1 MIRNE
6 LQKLFSPL
14 HIIILIVILA
24 IKICV
29 SVMPYTVRVPYSKA
43 VYREYMRELA
53 GQTAAEAAVFI
64 AGESAWMNEELNAEI
79 ADGKTVQE
87 QFAVSEA
94 RRDADRKKEA
104 FEAVCAKYAYFC
116 EFAENDD
123 PPVFFYDLE
132 WNAFLTDNSPD
143 WLFLLCIITVIVPF
157 FTADCGAIRT
167 MLFASRHGRARLIR
181 VKLHCAWITALAL
194 SLLFQAAEI
203 ICFIARSGMA
213 WSDAPLHSLQAF
225 SGSRLGLT
233 LCSFMLLRSI
243 SRILW
248 SIPVCLL
255 AAYLCVR
262 IRSASFS
269 VLLFAGILLIPAL
282 LGGFLPPVIGSM
294 LVGISMNGAV
304 PFQEAENI
312 MLLMINGIAMI
323 VHTVLLSVMTVTC
336 WLQKA

>member
-6 LQKLFSPL
+6 LQKLFSPQ
-14 HIIILIVILA
+14 HILILTVLLA

-29 SVMPYTVRVPYSKA
+29 SVMPYPVQVPYSKA

-53 GQTAAEAAVFI
+53 GQTAAESAAFI
-64 AGESAWMNEELNAEI
+64 GRESAWMDEALNAEI
-79 ADGKTVQE
+79 EDGMTVQE

-94 RRDADRKKEA
+94 RGDAERKKDS
-104 FEAVCAKYAYFC
+104 FEAICAKYAYFC
-116 EFAENDD
+116 GYAESGD

-143 WLFLLCIITVIVPF
+143 WLFLLCIVTVIVPF
-157 FTADCGAIRT
+157 FAADCGKIRT
-167 MLFASRHGRARLIR
+167 MLFASRHGRTRLIR
-181 VKLHCAWITALAL
+181 VKLHCACMTAFSLAL
-194 SLLFQAAEI
+194 MFQVMEI
-203 ICFIARSGMA
+203 ICFAARSGMA

-233 LCSFMLLRSI
+233 LCSFMVLRSI

-255 AAYLCVR
+255 AAYLCIR
-262 IRSASFS
+262 MRSASFS

-282 LGGFLPPVIGSM
+282 LGGFLPPVFGNM

-304 PFQEAENI
+304 PFQEAKNI

-323 VHTVLLSVMTVTC
+323 AHTVLLSVMTVKC
-336 WLQKA
+336 WQQKA